1 MFQMAYMIFLV
12 LFTYTVL
19 VKMAPTPTW
28 QGNRLSFKFRSRSN
42 DTFTNNFRELF
53 FFLEVYSIAYITTMG
68 CEKIREIIS
77 SEPVA
82 ISYVKSP
89 SSCKNF
95 VLSLRSYPLDINSPY
110 GHGICGTRAMLR
122 Q

>member
-1 MFQMAYMIFLV
+1 MAYMTFLV

-28 QGNRLSFKFRSRSN
+28 QGKYENENKHITTPYRLNFIKKFC
-42 DTFTNNFRELF
+42 FRFHLYATI
-53 FFLEVYSIAYITTMG
+53 EVYSIAYITTLG

-82 ISYVKSP
+82 IS
-89 SSCKNF
+89 
-95 VLSLRSYPLDINSPY
+95 
-110 GHGICGTRAMLR
+110 
-122 Q
+122 